1 MTADVIN
8 LRQFKRAK
16 AREDQ
21 DRQAEVNRAA
31 FGRTKAQR
39 ILEKTR
45 ALQDKSKLDAH
56 LRDETG
62 SPSDP
67 A

>member
-1 MTADVIN
+1 MTAEVIN
-8 LRQFKRAK
+8 LRQFKRSKAK
-16 AREDQ
+16 QDQ
-21 DRQAEVNRAA
+21 DRKAEINRAA

-56 LRDETG
+56 LRDDGG

>member
-1 MTADVIN
+1 MTAEVIN
-8 LRQFKRAK
+8 LRKFKRDK
-16 AREDQ
+16 ARDTQ
-21 DRQAEVNRAA
+21 ARQAEVNRAA
-31 FGRTKAQR
+31 FGLTKAQR

-56 LRDETG
+56 LREDTNT
-62 SPSDP
+62 PSDP

>member
-1 MTADVIN
+1 MTAEVIN

-31 FGRTKAQR
+31 FGRSKAQR

-56 LRDETG
+56 RLEDG
-62 SPSDP
+62 STPPDP
-67 A
+67 V

>member
-1 MTADVIN
+1 MTAEVIN

-21 DRQAEVNRAA
+21 DRHAEVNRAA
-31 FGRTKAQR
+31 FGRTTAQR

-56 LRDETG
+56 LRED
-62 SPSDP
+62 SPTPPDP

>member
-1 MTADVIN
+1 MTAEVVN

-56 LRDETG
+56 LREDSST
-62 SPSDP
+62 PSDP

>member
-16 AREDQ
+16 AREDE
-21 DRQAEVNRAA
+21 DRQAAVNRAA

-56 LRDETG
+56 LRDDTA

>member
-1 MTADVIN
+1 MTAEVIN
-8 LRQFKRAK
+8 LRQFKRDK
-16 AREDQ
+16 ARGDQ
-21 DRQAEVNRAA
+21 DRQAQVNRAA

-45 ALQDKSKLDAH
+45 VLQDKSKLDAH
-56 LRDETG
+56 LREDSGT
-62 SPSDP
+62 PPDP